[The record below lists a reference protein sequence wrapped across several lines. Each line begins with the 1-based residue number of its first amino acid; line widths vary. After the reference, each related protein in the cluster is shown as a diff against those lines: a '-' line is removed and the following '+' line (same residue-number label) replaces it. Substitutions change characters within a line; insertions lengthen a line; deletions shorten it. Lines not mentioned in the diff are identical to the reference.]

1 MNSLSVSVIG
11 PYKSGKTTLVNK
23 LQQRKGAEED
33 VSFFS
38 FKYSGKNITLIDTPG
53 DMDAPILIASVLSI
67 SDAVVFC
74 ISPDVGIN
82 FQVGEL
88 VILANTIGI
97 KQGLICLTKTDISTG
112 GDVEKLT
119 KNLAQL
125 VKGTTLEN
133 FEILPVDIN
142 NDQIIADIRAKLSIL
157 SYDASRIEK
166 PFKLFVDH
174 AFESK
179 GMSIAVGTLATG
191 KIGIHTDAM
200 LAPSPF
206 TKDISINSLQINQE
220 DVTSAEAGDR
230 AGVAIKGVWPWD
242 LPRGVEIRKPKS
254 FMDVKAGKLKV
265 VVNKLYK
272 QGLRDGMKLTLICN
286 WQNPTITISNLIIEG
301 EAATFTF
308 EADKNFCFD
317 EYDKITIINK
327 ELPIRVL
334 RVVGKAEILQ

>member
-1 MNSLSVSVIG
+1 MNSLSVSIIG

-38 FKYSGKNITLIDTPG
+38 FKYGGKNITLIDTPG

-88 VILANTIGI
+88 VILADTVGI
-97 KQGLICLTKTDISTG
+97 KQGLICLTKTDISTSA
-112 GDVEKLT
+112 DVEKLT
-119 KNLAQL
+119 KNLSSL
-125 VKGTTLEN
+125 LKGTSLEN
-133 FEILPVDIN
+133 FEVMPVDIN
-142 NDQIIADIRAKLSIL
+142 NDQIIADIRAKLSML
-157 SYDASRIEK
+157 NYNSSRIDK
-166 PFKLFVDH
+166 PFKLLVDH

-179 GMSIAVGTLATG
+179 GMSIAVGTLANG
-191 KIGIHTDAM
+191 KVGIHTDAV
-200 LAPSPF
+200 LAPAPF

-220 DVTSAEAGDR
+220 EVSSAEAGDR
-230 AGVAIKGVWPWD
+230 VGVAIKGVWPWD
-242 LPRGVEIRKPKS
+242 LPRGVEVRKPKS
-254 FMDVKAGKLKV
+254 FVDMKSGKLKV

-272 QGLRDGMKLTLICN
+272 QGVRDGMKLSLICN
-286 WQNPTITISNLIIEG
+286 WQNPTITISDISTEG
-301 EAATFTF
+301 DTVTASF

-317 EYDKITIINK
+317 KEDKITLINK
-327 ELPIRVL
+327 DLPIRVL
-334 RVVGKAEILQ
+334 RVVGKAEIL